1 VKLDG
6 NDFDS
11 SFFSL
16 SITPSSCYSDTAEW
30 VLNTGS
36 TYHIC
41 HRRELY
47 ASFKE
52 LDGDLMSMGDDYT
65 CQLVGK
71 GTIRIKM
78 YDGTMRV
85 LKDVKYIPH
94 MMKNWILVEL

>member
-1 VKLDG
+1 MKSDG

-16 SITPSSCYSDTAEW
+16 SITPSGCYSNVSEW
-30 VLNTGS
+30 VLDTGS
-36 TYHIC
+36 IYHIYP
-41 HRRELY
+41 RRELFT
-47 ASFKE
+47 SFEE
-52 LDGDLMSMGDDYT
+52 LDSGLMSMGDDHTYR
-65 CQLVGK
+65 LIIK
-71 GTIRIKM
+71 GIVRIKM